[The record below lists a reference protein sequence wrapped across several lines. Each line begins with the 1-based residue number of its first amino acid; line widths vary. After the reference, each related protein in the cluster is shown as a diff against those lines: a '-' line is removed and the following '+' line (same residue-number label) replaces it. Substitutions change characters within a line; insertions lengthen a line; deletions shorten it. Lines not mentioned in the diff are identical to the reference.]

1 MGFTLKYDGSTDQVP
16 FKTIYSGTLKKL
28 FAQNPN
34 VVAGE
39 ADIGN
44 GMWAPDYHWMKA
56 TYGDRFFD
64 VGIQE
69 ADLVG
74 IAAGMAVTGK
84 IPYIHTFAPFM
95 TRRTYDSIFLSGAYA
110 KLNIRLIGSDPGITT
125 AYNGGT
131 HMTFE
136 DKEIFFGMEKT
147 LPSSPLESWWPKH

>member
-1 MGFTLKYDGSTDQVP
+1 
-16 FKTIYSGTLKKL
+16 
-28 FAQNPN
+28 
-34 VVAGE
+34 
-39 ADIGN
+39 
-44 GMWAPDYHWMKA
+44 MWAPNYHWMKA